1 MQYVESVLN
10 RSVAGVAQIK
20 LTDVKTP
27 DETEPINFPN
37 DRARKEGACLPQR
50 YGQQGYLLMNTS
62 TSQKYRILVVDDDL
76 DLNTGFALLLEFDG
90 HKVQTAYT
98 AEAALAM
105 LTKSPFD
112 LLIAEY
118 WLPRMRGDQLAAIVK
133 RKWPDLPII
142 MVTANFEEIDVDDYP
157 IQGVSCLL
165 DKPFSMDQL
174 RQAMEW
180 AVGQHVQREV
190 VESEVPWIH
199 RGRSVT
205 PENPNVPSES
215 DDF

>member
-1 MQYVESVLN
+1 
-10 RSVAGVAQIK
+10 
-20 LTDVKTP
+20 
-27 DETEPINFPN
+27 
-37 DRARKEGACLPQR
+37 
-50 YGQQGYLLMNTS
+50 MNTS
-62 TSQKYRILVVDDDL
+62 TNPKYRILVVDDDL

-98 AEAALAM
+98 AEAALEM
-105 LTKSPFD
+105 LAKSDFD

-142 MVTANFEEIDVDDYP
+142 MVTANFEEVDVDDYP
-157 IQGVSCLL
+157 IRGVSCLL
-165 DKPFSMDQL
+165 DKPFSMEQL

-180 AVGQHVQREV
+180 AVGQHVER
-190 VESEVPWIH
+190 VPDEWTMSWVH
-199 RGRSVT
+199 RARGTKPEPPNT
-205 PENPNVPSES
+205 PKES